1 MRAVLEVIFQEAT
14 PWELRLGKIASV
26 VFAGLFAFLFVAN
39 LDNFDRYALWL
50 MVFKYFCYTTCFIFY
65 LSIVLSGFFLKDSA
79 RDARLYPYAL
89 LISILLLNLALLA
102 DFHVRHPPITFIVDS
117 EYFTTLG
124 RRFLTLFI
132 PVPVLIVFALLHL
145 RIWAA
150 ALFFTFAITPLLV
163 RAGWIINHPDTFF
176 ARGAELINANAINLS
191 GMTSSLIIGV
201 VSTVGALGLLLFNDY
216 ALKSAQ
222 KTERANALL
231 GRYFAPDVRDE
242 IEQSEIDLVEQEPR
256 DLEVAIMFTDIVGFT
271 KLSEKMEPKDV
282 MRLLSDY
289 QSIMVS
295 AIFDNNGT
303 VDKFIGD
310 AVMANFGTPKSYGND
325 AQNAFNCAV
334 DMNEKLARWN
344 EGRRSAGLPEI
355 QHRIGIHFGPCVVG
369 NIGGEQRVEFA
380 IIGDAVNVASRI
392 CDACK
397 QFDTNF
403 LISST
408 LAERV
413 QTDTRLEIVKDFEV
427 RGRSEKLDLMK
438 VY

>member
-1 MRAVLEVIFQEAT
+1 MRVFWQTIFQQAT
-14 PWELRLGKIASV
+14 PWELRLGKVASA
-26 VFAGLFAFLFVAN
+26 VFAGLFAFLFIVN
-39 LDNFDRYALWL
+39 LDDIDRYNLWL
-50 MVFKYFCYTTCFIFY
+50 IVFKYACYTTCFIFY
-65 LSIVLSGFFLKDSA
+65 FSILVFGFLLKDPA

-89 LISILLLNLALLA
+89 IISIFLLNLALLA
-102 DFHVRHPPITFIVDS
+102 DFHVRHPPLTFIFNP
-117 EYFTTLG
+117 EYLTTLG

-150 ALFFTFAITPLLV
+150 ALFFTFAITPILV
-163 RAGWIINHPDTFF
+163 RAVWIINHPDTFF
-176 ARGAELINANAINLS
+176 ARGAELISANAINLG
-191 GMTSSLIIGV
+191 GMTASLIVLVI
-201 VSTVGALGLLLFNDY
+201 STLGALGLLIFNDY
-216 ALKSAQ
+216 ALKSVQ

-231 GRYFAPDVRDE
+231 GRYFAPDVRYE

-271 KLSEKMEPKDV
+271 KLSEKTEPKDV

-295 AIFDNNGT
+295 AIFDNNGS

-325 AQNAFNCAV
+325 AQNAFDCAV
-334 DMNEKLARWN
+334 DMNERLARWN
-344 EGRRSAGLPEI
+344 EVRKSEGMPEI
-355 QHRIGIHFGPCVVG
+355 QHRIGIHFGACVVG

-397 QFDTNF
+397 HFDTNF

-413 QTDTRLEIVKDFEV
+413 QTDTRTETVTDFEV
-427 RGRSEKLDLMK
+427 RGRIEKLDLVK
-438 VY
+438 IY